1 MLQSTRYLDERDASL
16 RNSSVEAEVVNV
28 SKGGISVEC
37 GKRLE
42 KGLVYTVRLFW
53 CGTVFDAKCEAVWT
67 LSDGSGQRYRSGMK
81 FVLIDRNKV
90 DDFMACLEQ
99 HVSDASKRLH
109 PRMRTTG
116 TRALVSHP

>member
-1 MLQSTRYLDERDASL
+1 
-16 RNSSVEAEVVNV
+16 VEAEVVNV

-53 CGTVFDAKCEAVWT
+53 CGTVFDTKCEAVWT

-81 FVLIDRNKV
+81 FVLIDKNKV

-109 PRMRTTG
+109 PRMKMRG
-116 TRALVSHP
+116 VRALMSHP